1 MVAGSK
7 MEKVKI
13 VEQEKE
19 LRSKEVFDHENADRI
34 YLPFGA
40 CA

>member
-7 MEKVKI
+7 IEKVKI
-13 VEQEKE
+13 MEQEKE
-19 LRSKEVFDHENADRI
+19 LRLKEVFDHENADKI
-34 YLPFGA
+34 YLPFGT